1 MNIVDIWQYIWK
13 PHVPWINTF
22 KRLFVSEQLHF
33 HNVSLKAQIILI
45 VSDKVRYKMVENAS
59 LLDKMYI
66 FSVTGL
72 DAQVKAIFSVYF
84 NVFQ

>member
-1 MNIVDIWQYIWK
+1 MS
-13 PHVPWINTF
+13 HVPWINTS
-22 KRLFVSEQLHF
+22 KRLLVSEQLDF
-33 HNVSLKAQIILI
+33 NNVSLKAQTIPI

-72 DAQVKAIFSVYF
+72 YAQVKAIFSVYF